1 MQNKFVSRSI
11 LAFSALIVFA
21 FTMHAEIPSEV
32 RSSIEEGFKASSY
45 NTNFASEQLFSIA
58 DMKRKTYAIRGSK
71 SLRLTRAGIYDPA
84 TEALGSPMF
93 QVLASTVIID
103 LNGAILSKNVAT
115 SEIRCVGME
124 IGYTPA
130 MIALDPT
137 LTIDSQPQNVII
149 RNGTLDNFD
158 IGIIVHEG
166 VKSVRFENV
175 SFSRTPVGIV
185 LMGDSTDT
193 EHGITSVSIN
203 DVKIIGDYL
212 DEGGADADN
221 SSLIWAK
228 TKIETANSDAA
239 AGNGLGFGYGANTF
253 FSAASMANPV
263 TGAVA
268 VGAYTGLV
276 MRYCNNIEINNL
288 LVDGIGF
295 RGNETTSAVTYG
307 IDITNSNNLYFDSI
321 NVSNCISP
329 AQVVGCH
336 LDTCS
341 SLSMKNSVFSNNLA
355 QYVSVDA
362 DTGSGYRQVIGLYLE
377 SVNTAIM
384 DNVVCNANEANNEA
398 DTTAARARAY
408 GMLWES
414 GVALELTGVSCDHNE
429 GQSGF
434 CYGIKMDAVEA
445 VTMDKASADYNHGT
459 GGDVTAND
467 DSDNAKNMGATGIF
481 FSTTSKVISLLNS
494 TANSNYGSS
503 VVGLRMFAGQAINV
517 SDFTSNYSHGTDFV
531 KGISFRS
538 GVQSCIL
545 KDISVSSNTS
555 SAGSVNA
562 ITFASAQSVDV
573 SNAVCNYNTA
583 SGAAQ
588 DCIALQFTGTAK
600 TLTFDN
606 VQVSSNSAGSTS
618 GVMMALEVT
627 AGQDIVMN
635 KFQANSNTG
644 AGASSM
650 IKFVT
655 SIQALRLSD
664 VAINSNVITHATNGL
679 TGLYL
684 ENPLSVSVD
693 KLSIG
698 SNSTSAAGSMQGIA
712 MITSASSVSMDHVDI
727 NGNTSGTGNVRGLI
741 ATAPVSFTMKNS
753 LLNDNK
759 HSGTGSGSSVRG
771 IDFQTSASVIN
782 LENVVVSSMAATGS
796 AIPAHGI
803 YMTAPVD
810 LRLTNVS
817 CNATSAVGAAIGMEF
832 ATSAKSVRMKDVIVN
847 YTNSSAATAEGI
859 VITAAENITGTN
871 VSGSHSTAAAGQAAE
886 GIKFV
891 TSAKSVTLQ
900 DSMFNSNSGG
910 AVSGILVAAGQNIKL
925 INSSTDQNTG
935 DGIVQGMSFTGS
947 VSDLGMNKI
956 TCNNNSSTG
965 AAVTGIKVVS
975 GVAVLMDGAHINN
988 NSTAVGNAIGLQF
1001 SSATDTVTL
1010 KNMNIDNV
1018 STSAEA
1024 ATAQG
1029 IVVDT
1034 GTNISMTNVT
1044 TNHVSSTH
1052 ATPGD
1057 VQGISFLTSA
1067 KSIDMTNIAMN
1078 SNIGAAVH
1086 GLKLA
1091 AGENVFL
1098 QDCFADQN
1106 SGTTSAYGIEI
1117 TGSVNALDAINITGN
1132 ANTASAGVAGGFK
1145 ATAATA
1151 VKIDGIAADYNQSA
1165 GGTNEVVGIEFAT
1178 SGSSVSLKNATAN
1191 NNVSAAG
1198 NSTGIRLAAGLA
1210 VSMDNVAANYNLCD
1224 NASIVRGIHFDTSL
1238 QSAHLKNLSA
1248 DSNYAATPATG
1259 MFAVGIHIEQPLS
1272 VEMSDISA
1280 SRNIGFDRSYG
1291 VLLDGQTSAGSNVT
1305 VKNAI
1310 LNGNTSNSTAT
1321 AMSAV
1326 DTASTVSKH
1335 LPVNVNDNIAGFTK
1349 VLEGAFGMY
1358 VYQINSC
1365 NLDGVEGSR
1374 NGGVRAGGIYIS
1386 TCDDCTV
1393 QNSKTSF
1400 QVATG
1405 GFFFSADPFN
1415 ALTNT
1420 AIVIPSA
1427 QNTTVE
1433 SIYGGTTDSTVN
1445 LLALTKDFLHGL
1457 RNIKSLQDTSN
1468 YDPTLSSVYNDVS
1481 EMSGAQSLM
1490 NATIAQFRRFSTA
1503 VGIQIH
1509 NSENCIVQDHIALGN
1524 KSATDSSVG
1533 VGVSGTAQG
1542 HIILRVKSSSNE
1554 AWTDSKLSST
1564 GNINID
1570 AVLPFWTFLETYVID
1585 SSWAGESL
1593 SGNQT
1598 TAGFLVAIAS
1608 PIVAAQTGFLTTASY
1623 QSGNTILAADQPAV
1637 PSGND
1642 ALTEPTIALDR
1653 LAISLTSTITT
1664 VPANNM
1670 EEFGSII
1677 GGMSVGILVGDAS
1690 VNSEVDSCDVANNQG
1705 NAGQFFGLLQDV
1717 TTSLLAKDNRFY
1729 QHSVNDLGYGF
1740 GIAELTLQSNSIHVG
1755 NVFFGNAIGDMLN
1768 ANYFVPYDPTDY
1780 PNIFFP
1786 VKIAYNGDIGNF
1798 ANASPF
1804 DNLVIEFIASKQT
1817 SSYIPNDMVTF
1828 WNTAGSPTGKV
1839 DWTNV

>member
-1 MQNKFVSRSI
+1 MQNKFVSKSI
-11 LAFSALIVFA
+11 LAISALIAFA
-21 FTMHAEIPSEV
+21 LTVHAEIPSEV
-32 RSSIEEGFKASSY
+32 RHTIEEGFKASSY

-103 LNGAILSKNVAT
+103 LNGAILSKNVAS
-115 SEIRCVGME
+115 SEVRCVGME

-166 VKSVRFENV
+166 VRSVTFENV

-185 LMGDSTDT
+185 LMGSSTDT
-193 EHGITSVSIN
+193 EHGVNSISIN
-203 DVKIIGDYL
+203 DVKIIGDYI

-239 AGNGLGFGYGANTF
+239 AGNGLGFNYGANTF
-253 FSAASMANPV
+253 FSSASMANPV
-263 TGAVA
+263 TGAAA
-268 VGAYTGLV
+268 VGVYAGLV
-276 MRYCNNIEINNL
+276 MRYCSNIEINNIL
-288 LVDGIGF
+288 IDGIGY
-295 RGNETTSAVTYG
+295 RGNETTSAITYG
-307 IDITNSNNLYFDSI
+307 VDITNSNNLYFDGI
-321 NVSNCISP
+321 NVSNAISP
-329 AQVVGCH
+329 AQVIGCH
-336 LDTCS
+336 LNTCS
-341 SLSMKNSVFSNNLA
+341 SISMKNCVFSNNLA
-355 QYVSVDA
+355 QYVSVSADA
-362 DTGSGYRQVIGLYLE
+362 GTEYRRVIGLYLE

-384 DNVVCNANEANNEA
+384 DNVVCNANEANNES
-398 DTTAARARAY
+398 DVAARARAY
-408 GMLWES
+408 GMLWET
-414 GVALELTGVSCDHNE
+414 GIALELTGVSCDHNE
-429 GQSGF
+429 GNSGF
-434 CYGIKMDAVEA
+434 CYGMKLDSVES
-445 VTMDKASADYNHGT
+445 VTMDRASADYNHGT
-459 GGDVTAND
+459 GGDVTADD
-467 DSDNAKNMGATGIF
+467 DSDNTKNMGATGIS
-481 FSTTSKVISLLNS
+481 FSTTAKVISLLNS

-503 VVGLRMFAGQAINV
+503 VVGLRVYAGQTVNV
-517 SDFTSNYSHGTDFV
+517 SNFASNYSNGSDFV
-531 KGISFRS
+531 KGMSFR
-538 GVQSCIL
+538 GGIQSCVL
-545 KDISVSSNTS
+545 KDMSLASNTS
-555 SAGSVNA
+555 TAGAVSAA
-562 ITFASAQSVDV
+562 TFASAQSVDI
-573 SNAVCNYNTA
+573 SNAVCNYNSA
-583 SGAAQ
+583 AGAAQ
-588 DCIALQFTGTAK
+588 NCTALQFTGTAK
-600 TLTFDN
+600 TLTFDD

-618 GVMMALEVT
+618 GVMKALEVT

-635 KFQANSNTG
+635 QFQANSNTG
-644 AGASSM
+644 AGASNM
-650 IKFVT
+650 IDFIT
-655 SIQALRLSD
+655 SIQALKLNN

-679 TGLYL
+679 TGLSL
-684 ENPLSVSVD
+684 AAPLSVSID

-698 SNSTSAAGSMQGIA
+698 SNSTSAAGAMQGVV
-712 MITSASSVSMDHVDI
+712 MTTSASSVSMDHTTI

-741 ATAPVSFTMKNS
+741 ATAPVSFVMKNS

-759 HSGTGSGSSVRG
+759 HSGTGSGSTVRG
-771 IDFQTSASVIN
+771 IDFQTSASVVS
-782 LENVVVSSMAATGS
+782 LENVVVSSMTATGS

-803 YMTAPVD
+803 YMVAPVD
-810 LRLTNVS
+810 LRLTNVA
-817 CNATSAVGAAIGMEF
+817 CNATTAAGAAIGMEL
-832 ATSAKSVRMKDVIVN
+832 ATSAKSVLMKDVVVN
-847 YTNSSAATAEGI
+847 YTNSSASTAEGI
-859 VITAAENITGTN
+859 VMTAAENIIGKN
-871 VSGSHSTAAAGQAAE
+871 VSGSHSTAASGQAAE

-900 DSMFNSNSGG
+900 DSVFNSNSGG
-910 AVSGILVAAGQNIKL
+910 AVSGILLAAGQNIKL
-925 INSSTDQNTG
+925 VNSSTDQNTG
-935 DGIVQGMSFTGS
+935 DGLVQGMSFTGS
-947 VSDLGMNKI
+947 ISDLGMNKI

-965 AAVTGIKVVS
+965 AAVTGIKVAS
-975 GVAVLMDGAHINN
+975 GVAVSIDGAHVNN
-988 NSTAVGNAIGLQF
+988 NSTTVGNAIGLQF

-1010 KNMNIDNV
+1010 KNMNVDNI
-1018 STSAEA
+1018 STSASA

-1029 IVVDT
+1029 ISVDT
-1034 GTNISMTNVT
+1034 GTNISMTNIA
-1044 TNHVSSTH
+1044 TNHIASTNG
-1052 ATPGD
+1052 TPGD
-1057 VQGISFLTSA
+1057 VQGITFLTSA
-1067 KSIDMTNIAMN
+1067 KSIDMSNVAMN
-1078 SNIGAAVH
+1078 SNAGAAVH

-1106 SGTTSAYGIEI
+1106 SGTSSAYGIEI

-1151 VKIDGIAADYNQSA
+1151 VKIDGISADYNQAA

-1191 NNVSAAG
+1191 NNTSAGG

-1210 VSMDNVAANYNLCD
+1210 VSMDNVAANYNLCE

-1259 MFAVGIHIEQPLS
+1259 MLAVGVHIEQPLS
-1272 VEMSDISA
+1272 VEINDISA

-1291 VLLDGQTSAGSNVT
+1291 LFLDGQSSAGSNT
-1305 VKNAI
+1305 SVKNAI

-1321 AMSAV
+1321 AMAAI
-1326 DTASTVSKH
+1326 DTTATVSKH
-1335 LPVNVNDNIAGFTK
+1335 LPVNVFDSITGFTS
-1349 VLEGAFGMY
+1349 VLEGAFGVY

-1365 NLDGVEGSR
+1365 LLDGVDASR
-1374 NGGVRAGGIYIS
+1374 NNGVRAGGMYIT

-1400 QVATG
+1400 QQATG
-1405 GFFFSADPFN
+1405 GFFFDSDPFN
-1415 ALTNT
+1415 GLTNT
-1420 AIVIPSA
+1420 AITIPSA
-1427 QNTTVE
+1427 QNASVE
-1433 SIYGGTTDSTVN
+1433 SIYGGTSDASVN

-1468 YDPTLSSVYNDVS
+1468 YDPTLSSVYNNIS

-1490 NATIAQFRRFSTA
+1490 NATIAQFRKFSTA
-1503 VGIQIH
+1503 VGVQIH

-1524 KSATDSSVG
+1524 KSATDSAIG
-1533 VGVSGTAQG
+1533 VGISGTAQG
-1542 HIILRVKSSSNE
+1542 HIVLRVKSSSNE

-1564 GNINID
+1564 GNINIA
-1570 AVLPFWTFLETYVID
+1570 AVLPFWTFLEAYVLTAT
-1585 SSWAGESL
+1585 WAGEAL
-1593 SGNQT
+1593 NGNQSAT
-1598 TAGFLVAIAS
+1598 SFFTAIAS

-1642 ALTEPTIALDR
+1642 ALSEPTIALDR
-1653 LAISLTSTITT
+1653 LAISFISDISN
-1664 VPANNM
+1664 VPVNNM
-1670 EEFGSII
+1670 EEFGSIV
-1677 GGMSVGILVGDAS
+1677 GGMAVGILVGDAS
-1690 VNSEVDSCDVANNQG
+1690 VNSEVDSCDVANNQS

-1729 QHSVNDLGYGF
+1729 QHFANDLGYGF
-1740 GIAELTLQSNSIHVG
+1740 GVAELTLQSNSIHVG

-1768 ANYFVPYDPTDY
+1768 SNYFVPYDPTDY

-1804 DNLVIEFIASKQT
+1804 DNLVIEFIAAKQT

-1828 WNTAGSPTGKV
+1828 WNDSGSPTGKT
-1839 DWTNV
+1839 DWTNA